1 MMEELLKDFETLRDR
16 VRTAKTH
23 RQILRNQASKLE
35 AEETEARR
43 KADLYQRCSEIC
55 KKWLED
61 SLAKNVHSMADL
73 ATMGLRHVIKDQHL
87 TFRVQ
92 QEAKYNRMAM
102 KFILE
107 QKEDDGTI
115 IEGDPLNGYGGGAAA
130 VISLVL
136 RLAVMS
142 RMKMGNL
149 LLLDES
155 MTWVANAYVGNAAS
169 FMRHLAERTGVNI
182 LMVTHNPEFI
192 ANAHTAYEG
201 HKDGSLKLRR
211 LRTSEPA

>member
-1 MMEELLKDFETLRDR
+1 MIEELLRDFETLRER
-16 VRTAKTH
+16 IRLAKTH
-23 RQILRNQASKLE
+23 RSILQSQASKLE
-35 AEETEARR
+35 AEESEARR
-43 KADLYQRCSEIC
+43 KADVYQRCSEIC

-61 SLAKNVHSMADL
+61 SLEKNVTSMADL
-73 ATMGLRHVIKDQHL
+73 ATMGLRHTIKDQNL
-87 TFRVQ
+87 TFRVV

-102 KFILE
+102 RFILE
-107 QKEDDGTI
+107 EKSEDGSVV
-115 IEGDPLNGYGGGAAA
+115 EGDPLNSYGGGAAA
-130 VISLVL
+130 IISLVL

-155 MTWVANAYVGNAAS
+155 MVWVSAAYVPNTAA

-192 ANAHTAYEG
+192 AHAHTAYEG
-201 HKDGSLKLRR
+201 HKDGCLKLRK
-211 LRTSEPA
+211 LRTADPT

>member
-1 MMEELLKDFETLRDR
+1 MQELLANMEALKERIRKAQAYRSVLK
-16 VRTAKTH
+16 A
-23 RQILRNQASKLE
+23 QASKLE
-35 AEETEARR
+35 LEEAEARR

-61 SLAKNVHSMADL
+61 SLEKNVTSMADL
-73 ATMGLRHVIKDQHL
+73 ATMGLRHVVKDQDL
-87 TFRVQ
+87 TFRIV

-102 KFILE
+102 RFILE
-107 QKEDDGTI
+107 EKSADGSVV
-115 IEGDPLNGYGGGAAA
+115 EGDPLNSYGGGAAA

-155 MTWVANAYVGNAAS
+155 MVWVSAAYVSNAAA

-182 LMVTHNPEFI
+182 LMVTHNPEFV

-201 HKDGSLKLRR
+201 HKDGSLKLKRI
-211 LRTSEPA
+211 RTSEPV

>member
-1 MMEELLKDFETLRDR
+1 MQELLDDFEALRER
-16 VRTAKTH
+16 IRTAKAH
-23 RQILRNQASKLE
+23 RQILRSQAAKLE
-35 AEETEARR
+35 VEEAEARR
-43 KADLYQRCSEIC
+43 KADVYQRCSEIC
-55 KKWLED
+55 KKWLEE

-73 ATMGLRHVIKDQHL
+73 ATMGLRHVIKDQNL

-107 QKEDDGTI
+107 EKGEDGSV
-115 IEGDPLNGYGGGAAA
+115 IEGDPLNSYGGGAAA

-155 MTWVANAYVGNAAS
+155 MIWVSAAYVANAAA

-192 ANAHTAYEG
+192 ANAHTSYEG
-201 HKDGSLKLRR
+201 HKDGSLKLRK
-211 LRTSEPA
+211 LRTADPQ

>member
-1 MMEELLKDFETLRDR
+1 MKNILADLEILKGH
-16 VRTAKTH
+16 VRTAQTH
-23 RQILRNQASKLE
+23 RKILQSRAAKLE
-35 AEETEARR
+35 LEEAESRR
-43 KADLYQRCSEIC
+43 QADLYQRCSEIV
-55 KKWLED
+55 KKWLEE
-61 SLAKNVHSMADL
+61 SLEKNVTSMADL
-73 ATMGLRHVIKDQHL
+73 ATMGLRHTLKDQDL
-87 TFRVQ
+87 TFRVV

-107 QKEDDGTI
+107 QNEGGVL
-115 IEGDPLNGYGGGAAA
+115 IEGDPLNSYGGGAAA

-136 RLAVMS
+136 RLAIMS

-155 MTWVANAYVGNAAS
+155 MVWVSAAYVGNTAA
-169 FMRHLAERTGVNI
+169 FMRQLAERTGVNI

-201 HKDGSLKLRR
+201 HKDNSLKLRR
-211 LRTSEPA
+211 LRSVD

>member
-1 MMEELLKDFETLRDR
+1 METHVLLENFEVLKQR
-16 VRTAKTH
+16 VRK
-23 RQILRNQASKLE
+23 LQAYRSVLASQKARLE
-35 AEETEARR
+35 AEEADARR
-43 KADLYQRCSEIC
+43 KAELYQRCSEIF

-61 SLAKNVHSMADL
+61 SLEKNVTSMADL
-73 ATMGLRHVIKDQHL
+73 ATMGLRHVIQDQNL
-87 TFRVQ
+87 TFKIV

-102 KFILE
+102 KFLLE
-107 QKEDDGTI
+107 EVDGNGSV
-115 IEGDPLNGYGGGAAA
+115 EGDPLNSYGGGASA

-155 MTWVANAYVGNAAS
+155 MSFLANAYVSNAAA

-182 LMVTHNPEFI
+182 LMVTHNPEFV

-211 LRTSEPA
+211 LKVAESA

>member
-1 MMEELLKDFETLRDR
+1 MEGLKEKIRR
-16 VRTAKTH
+16 AQAYRSIIKA
-23 RQILRNQASKLE
+23 QASKLE
-35 AEETEARR
+35 AEEAEARR
-43 KADLYQRCSEIC
+43 KADIYQRCSEIC

-61 SLAKNVHSMADL
+61 SLEKNVTSMADL
-73 ATMGLRHVIKDQHL
+73 ATMGLHHVIKDQDL
-87 TFRVQ
+87 KFKIV

-102 KFILE
+102 KFVLE
-107 QKEDDGTI
+107 ETDANGTV
-115 IEGDPLNGYGGGAAA
+115 EGDPLNSYGGGAAA

-155 MTWVANAYVGNAAS
+155 MSWIANAYVPNAAS

-182 LMVTHNPEFI
+182 LMVTHNPEFV

-201 HKDGSLKLRR
+201 HKDGSLKLKKV
-211 LRTSEPA
+211 RTSELA

>member
-1 MMEELLKDFETLRDR
+1 MEALKEKIRR
-16 VRTAKTH
+16 A
-23 RQILRNQASKLE
+23 QAYRSVLKAQAAKLE
-35 AEETEARR
+35 ADEAEARR

-61 SLAKNVHSMADL
+61 SLEKNVTSMADL
-73 ATMGLRHVIKDQHL
+73 ATMGLRHVIKDQDL
-87 TFRVQ
+87 SFKIV

-102 KFILE
+102 KFVLE
-107 QKEDDGTI
+107 EKDVNGTV
-115 IEGDPLNGYGGGAAA
+115 EGDPLNSYGGGAAA

-155 MTWVANAYVGNAAS
+155 MSWVANAYVPNAAS

-182 LMVTHNPEFI
+182 LMVTHNPEFV

-201 HKDGSLKLRR
+201 HKDGSLKLKRI
-211 LRTSEPA
+211 RTSELA